1 MKTIIATALAG
12 AIFVQCY
19 GQSPEIRTLSLDEV
33 VTLGMANSKQIQV
46 SAART
51 EAAGA
56 RTRQARSST
65 VPTLSYTGSYYR
77 LSDNIE
83 PFETSFFTVP
93 VLLNQVNNRLSISEP
108 VFTGLRALNTI
119 RATEFLEKAARYD
132 LEKDKKEIQIN
143 LLTAAINLYKL
154 QEARKVFERS
164 LATAQNRLTDTRNLN
179 RQGIALDNDL
189 LKADLSVTQIET
201 ARIETDNAIAAAQYA
216 LNTLLGLPPTTLL
229 QIDSTS
235 ILERAT
241 PAPLETFL
249 TGSTQRADYMAAT
262 QRAFASEKQ
271 VSVGKGAYLPLVTL
285 GANLYANNPNQR
297 QFPIEDKLITTWD
310 AGVGVSWNLS
320 SLMTNKF
327 AVQEAKLN
335 LIQANAVREQIS
347 ENARSEIASNY
358 YAWQTATQKIALYE
372 KSVAQAAENQRITKL
387 RSDQQISSLTDLLDA
402 DSLFVQAQINRVS
415 ILADARLAYLKL
427 LRSAARL

>member
-1 MKTIIATALAG
+1 MKTIVATALAG

-19 GQSPEIRTLSLDEV
+19 GQSPEIRTLTLDEV
-33 VTLGMANSKQIQV
+33 VTLGLANSKQIQV

-77 LSDNIE
+77 LSDNIK

-119 RATEFLEKAARYD
+119 RATEFLENAARYD

-216 LNTLLGLPPTTLL
+216 LNTLLGLSPTTLL
-229 QIDSTS
+229 QIDSVS
-235 ILERAT
+235 ILERAA
-241 PAPLETFL
+241 PASLETFL
-249 TGSTQRADYMAAT
+249 SGSTQRADYMAAA

-320 SLMTNKF
+320 SLITNKF

-335 LIQANAVREQIS
+335 FIQANAVREQIS
-347 ENARSEIASNY
+347 ENARSEIATNY
-358 YAWQTATQKIALYE
+358 YAWQTAIQKIALYE